1 MHEQANIL
9 VITLPQVRN
18 KRERLP
24 QEITMHVEMFLSEQ
38 HLRKSTTQ
46 LRETEGL
53 RALFE
58 DHYIEGLSIVL
69 KTTLLEA
76 SVPC

>member
-18 KRERLP
+18 EWKRLP
-24 QEITMHVEMFLSEQ
+24 EEMLMHVEMFLSVQ
-38 HLRKSTTQ
+38 HIRKSKTQ
-46 LRETEGL
+46 SRTEGL

-58 DHYIEGLSIVL
+58 DDYTEGQRALF
-69 KTTLLEA
+69 
-76 SVPC
+76 